1 MSNIQNSDFT
11 NIVALIRESQGRV
24 RQYTNTTLVNLYYT
38 VGKMVSQ
45 KVAEGIWGQGTVDQL
60 AEHIQA
66 EIPTLKSFN
75 RRGLYRMKQF
85 YETYCNGSDFDVLMK
100 SFLSVSDA
108 NDDDATTPVM
118 PTQLPSEFVQSSLKQ
133 LIIPPNSKVSTA
145 LTQLENTENSAE
157 NEFVSPLVTQIAW
170 ASHLVIMS
178 SCKSSEERLF
188 YIIMCIKEKWA
199 KRELIRQIES
209 GYFERFLLS
218 SANVS
223 PVVTH
228 LPVNA
233 NEHLRDIYALEFLE
247 LGDDFSESELQKSII
262 KNLKKFILE
271 IGSNFS
277 FVGEEYRVQVGGKD
291 FEVDLLFYHRV
302 LQCLVAF
309 ELKITDFKPEYIGKM
324 NFYLEALDREH
335 KQPHENPSIGVILCK
350 SKDEEIVEIAM
361 SRNLSPTKVAEY
373 TTKLIDK
380 KLLQNKL
387 HELSELYQQ
396 NLEIKGGKN

>member
-1 MSNIQNSDFT
+1 MSNIPPPDFN
-11 NIVALIRESQGRV
+11 NIVSLIKEAQGKV
-24 RQYTNTTLVNLYYT
+24 RQYTNTTLVSLYYT

-45 KVAEGIWGQGTVDQL
+45 KVAQGTWGQGTVDQL
-60 AEHIQA
+60 ALHIQS

-100 SFLSVSDA
+100 SFLAVSDA
-108 NDDDATTPVM
+108 NDTSTTASVL

-133 LIIPPNSKVSTA
+133 LIILPNSKVSTP
-145 LTQLENTENSAE
+145 LTPLENVE
-157 NEFVSPLVTQIAW
+157 NEFVSTVLTQIGW
-170 ASHLVIMS
+170 SCHLHILAKTS
-178 SCKSSEERLF
+178 STEEQLF
-188 YIIMCIKEKWA
+188 YLIQSIKEKYTA
-199 KRELIRQIES
+199 RELERQIDS
-209 GYFERFLLS
+209 GLFERFAIS
-218 SANVS
+218 NKIVS
-223 PVVTH
+223 PLATQ
-228 LPVNA
+228 LPANA
-233 NEHLRDIYALEFLE
+233 NEHLKDIYALEFLE
-247 LGDDFSESELQKSII
+247 LGDDFSESDLQKSII

-277 FVGEEYRVQVGGKD
+277 FVGEEYRVKVGGKD

-309 ELKITDFKPEYIGKM
+309 ELKITDFKPEYMGKM

-380 KLLQNKL
+380 KLLQAKL

-396 NLEIKGGKN
+396 NKNI